1 MGRDYWGQF
10 LKDSEKVVR
19 DTNDIIRKN
28 YETIVENFGDETRRM
43 IKRIDC
49 LNKLIDMELQ
59 LKTESTESSIPDE
72 KKKQFLEIME
82 TVHRIV
88 DSLQNINALCNP
100 LIGEQPH
107 VNPGAHESDISRLE
121 TDRENLRNQIIC
133 FRQTV
138 VGSENVFAPQLV
150 LIPYS
155 ALVLPAG
162 FGLVFL
168 LLINKW
174 DQKFVQPGLCLI
186 ATHGLLST
194 LTTLL
199 VHKPYRLF
207 FFTLCRR
214 FIFLPAGLKV
224 HTIDELTT
232 LPNVRKLG
240 TQIHITKF

>member
-1 MGRDYWGQF
+1 MYAVHSFYIIRATRILLSKEMQNAQRKF
-10 LKDSEKVVR
+10 LK
-19 DTNDIIRKN
+19 
-28 YETIVENFGDETRRM
+28 G
-43 IKRIDC
+43 
-49 LNKLIDMELQ
+49 LLLQ
-59 LKTESTESSIPDE
+59 
-72 KKKQFLEIME
+72 
-82 TVHRIV
+82 
-88 DSLQNINALCNP
+88 
-100 LIGEQPH
+100 
-107 VNPGAHESDISRLE
+107 
-121 TDRENLRNQIIC
+121 
-133 FRQTV
+133 
-138 VGSENVFAPQLV
+138 V

-214 FIFLPAGLKV
+214 FIFLPVGMLPTFEIMKHSQILGLKV

-240 TQIHITKF
+240 TQIHVTKF